1 MWELNHREGWTL
13 KNWWSQIVLEKTL
26 ESSLD
31 CKEIKTANPNGNQH
45 WIFTGRLML
54 KLICQH
60 FGHPMQ
66 TANSLE
72 KTLMLGKIEG
82 ERRKW
87 WQRMRWLDNITD
99 SMDVNLSKFW
109 GIVKD
114 SGAWRAAVHGV
125 EKSWTQLNNWTTARI
140 IYRLTNLLANQVLQ
154 KVCKFNY
161 FNVLGASQFR

>member
-1 MWELNHREGWTL
+1 MWELDHKEGWAL

-26 ESSLD
+26 ESPWD
-31 CKEIKTANPNGNQH
+31 CKEIKTANPKGNQH
-45 WIFTGRLML
+45 LIFTGRLML
-54 KLICQH
+54 KLIHQH

-66 TANSLE
+66 RADSLE

-82 ERRKW
+82 KRRKW

-99 SMDVNLSKFW
+99 SMDVNLSK
-109 GIVKD
+109 D
-114 SGAWRAAVHGV
+114 SGAWCAAVHGV
-125 EKSWTQLNNWTTARI
+125 EQSWTQLNNWTTTRI

-161 FNVLGASQFR
+161 FNVLRASQFR